1 MAALG
6 SDHSIMRRLQSL
18 TVSRIVCFLGIRW
31 ASSVQRGQI
40 SPIVQ
45 SIVVAARLGGITS
58 AEQYKEK
65 KVAGLKGDFYVLQQL
80 QQTQNK
86 TAKQHRDTV
95 QALIMPFFEE
105 SIDSMVDHIKATLFN
120 VNKPPRGGL
129 WGPIVATDNPIMV
142 GMMEQPP
149 PTVNGVHP
157 APLPAIPGGRA
168 ARRAVRRAACGAGHC
183 DARGARRAARRA
195 HTSASCIVRRVV
207 RRARTR
213 RALRRSDTRSD
224 TPRTHPPA
232 MTPMYIHP
240 AGIKQRLTLFE
251 TMADVKKNKTTCL
264 GACTEQCQKD
274 FHALLGEFRFI
285 HYSFGSM

>member
-18 TVSRIVCFLGIRW
+18 AVSRIVCVLGIRW

-149 PTVNGVHP
+149 PTVKGVHP
-157 APLPAIPGGRA
+157 VPLPAIPG
-168 ARRAVRRAACGAGHC
+168 ARC
-183 DARGARRAARRA
+183 GARR
-195 HTSASCIVRRVV
+195 
-207 RRARTR
+207 
-213 RALRRSDTRSD
+213 
-224 TPRTHPPA
+224 
-232 MTPMYIHP
+232 
-240 AGIKQRLTLFE
+240 
-251 TMADVKKNKTTCL
+251 
-264 GACTEQCQKD
+264 GAQ
-274 FHALLGEFRFI
+274 
-285 HYSFGSM
+285 